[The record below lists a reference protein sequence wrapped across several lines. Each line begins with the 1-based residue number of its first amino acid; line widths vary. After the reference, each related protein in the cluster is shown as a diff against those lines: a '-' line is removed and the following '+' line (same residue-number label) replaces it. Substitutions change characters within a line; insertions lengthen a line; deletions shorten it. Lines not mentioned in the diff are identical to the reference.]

1 MATNN
6 ALNNST
12 GTLTI
17 NTLGAGVAQ
26 TSSSGVVSSS
36 NGTNGQVLIG
46 GGSAP
51 VWANLT
57 AGTGISLVN
66 AANSVTINSSGTPGS
81 ITWNVITA
89 SSATMVTQNG
99 YIIQYT
105 GGTCALTMPTTA
117 AVGDFIYVVG
127 DFNSGGTA
135 LWTITCNSGQTIFFG
150 TSGTTTP
157 PTGKMTGPS
166 QTGVVLVCT
175 VANTIWHVTP
185 SPGSGTGITIT

>member
-1 MATNN
+1 MANN
-6 ALNNST
+6 NSINNST
-12 GTLTI
+12 STLTI
-17 NTLGAGVAQ
+17 TSLAAGVAQ

-36 NGTNGQVLIG
+36 NGSNGQVLIG

-81 ITWNVITA
+81 ITWNVVTA

-105 GGTCALTMPTTA
+105 GGTCILTMPTTA

-127 DFNSGGTA
+127 DFNSGGTF
-135 LWTITCNSGQTIFFG
+135 LWQINTNSGQTIFFG
-150 TSGTTTP
+150 GSSTSAFPVGNL
-157 PTGKMTGPS
+157 TGPS
-166 QTGVVLVCT
+166 ETGVVLVCT
-175 VANTIWHVTP
+175 AANTRWHHTP
-185 SPGSGTGITIT
+185 SPGSGTGIIVV